1 VEHLCARPA
10 KGRRGGRHAGKWRA
24 CRRHGRAPSGG
35 GAECTDRPGVQDW
48 GDWRQQSFALNMV
61 QFSEGPWDAESERTT
76 SSPFGSGPSSCCPPF
91 AHAATSLCRMG
102 QDAVDAGHVS
112 AAKGKS
118 DVAVSTR
125 STPQHASLATPP
137 IRLRGA
143 LGALAWLAC
152 AGPLASPW
160 PSKCCREPW
169 RWFISRTT
177 EAEES
182 TRPQLTGCWCPRSI
196 GC

>member
-1 VEHLCARPA
+1 MHGPAR
-10 KGRRGGRHAGKWRA
+10 G
-24 CRRHGRAPSGG
+24 SGWSG
-35 GAECTDRPGVQDW
+35 LEG
-48 GDWRQQSFALNMV
+48 WRQQSFALNMV
-61 QFSEGPWDAESERTT
+61 QFSEGPWDAESEGRPAAL
-76 SSPFGSGPSSCCPPF
+76 SASGPSSCCPPF

-160 PSKCCREPW
+160 PSKGCRERW

-177 EAEES
+177 EARGEHEAP
-182 TRPQLTGCWCPRSI
+182 TDRLLVPAVDRLPAPQAGHCDR
-196 GC
+196 G